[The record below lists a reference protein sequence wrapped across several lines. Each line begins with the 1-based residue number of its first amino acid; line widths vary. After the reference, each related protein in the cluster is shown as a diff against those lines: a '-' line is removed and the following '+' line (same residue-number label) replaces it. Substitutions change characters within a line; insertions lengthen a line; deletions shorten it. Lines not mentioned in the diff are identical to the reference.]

1 MALRDVIPALNGF
14 RRLNLLEAGH
24 VLSGNAL
31 QLVLKVSGDGVAE
44 RIVEKLKKE
53 VIAFRLRSDGFQFIP
68 TTTDNL
74 VVHRIPDGMSDVLE
88 VDNWAVNEH
97 PVISANRLGEISAN
111 ERFVALNI
119 SHACSDGMYIAGIID
134 HILDPVKEL
143 TAVFPTPSDV
153 VFAQEAAALKSFEF
167 SNARETLLSLNRP
180 RVGREKPLI
189 RRVDATTLQCFDK
202 KTGKCTGFSESMWAS
217 YILAVSSVLP
227 TNKQFGLGVCVD
239 MRKHLSPAMARAKD
253 LSFCNLFCA
262 VSVAAGDGWKDLS
275 FGECCK
281 RIRQDLQKQIYT
293 NNAAVGWIKSLS
305 QPRKPVP
312 PGTTIIGSSH
322 LGPIRIRK
330 PIEDFAFT
338 EVRYQMPFAHMLS
351 LLSYSVV
358 NETTG
363 TNELVANIRYG
374 HNGVTQKEAHTI
386 MDTFIYNMT
395 TLKPDMK
402 ISEVQRAIT
411 DFQAQRNLVEST

>member
-68 TTTDNL
+68 ATTDNL

-97 PVISANRLGEISAN
+97 PVISADRLGEISAN

-189 RRVDATTLQCFDK
+189 RRVACN
-202 KTGKCTGFSESMWAS
+202 AS
-217 YILAVSSVLP
+217 TRRRASALDSANPCGRRTSW
-227 TNKQFGLGVCVD
+227 
-239 MRKHLSPAMARAKD
+239 LSPASCR
-253 LSFCNLFCA
+253 
-262 VSVAAGDGWKDLS
+262 
-275 FGECCK
+275 
-281 RIRQDLQKQIYT
+281 RT
-293 NNAAVGWIKSLS
+293 NSL
-305 QPRKPVP
+305 VWVFAL
-312 PGTTIIGSSH
+312 TCGS
-322 LGPIRIRK
+322 
-330 PIEDFAFT
+330 T
-338 EVRYQMPFAHMLS
+338 
-351 LLSYSVV
+351 
-358 NETTG
+358 
-363 TNELVANIRYG
+363 
-374 HNGVTQKEAHTI
+374 
-386 MDTFIYNMT
+386 
-395 TLKPDMK
+395 
-402 ISEVQRAIT
+402 
-411 DFQAQRNLVEST
+411 